1 MSESMKVLQINATYG
16 VGSTGLI
23 VRDIGQAL
31 ASAGH
36 EAYFAYQKAPESPA
50 NGYRVG
56 NAMDHK
62 RHALLTRVLGGQGF
76 YSRHATAK
84 LCRYID
90 RISPDVVHLHNL
102 HSNYVHLPRLLAHLA
117 QRDIP
122 TVITMHDC
130 WFFTGKCFHY
140 ADVGC
145 DKFRHACGNCPKK
158 GAPPASLFV
167 DRSGRDLNSKI
178 EALTAIPRLYL
189 VGCSDWICGEARS
202 SRLSACDVRRIYNG
216 VDTSVFTPRDRAA
229 LKAERGL
236 AGKQVILGMANKWL
250 QPANRP
256 LLDAVVSGMPAD
268 RTLCLVGCTDKQK
281 QDLTPFGDRVRAVG
295 FVSDRDEMA
304 RLYAMADV
312 FVNPTHADT
321 LPTVN
326 MESICAGTPVIT
338 YNVGGS
344 PELVDADTGIVV
356 SEGDVSAVLQAIDET
371 LSQDMPACST
381 TGKARFD
388 KNECYGAYVD
398 LYRAICANQ
407 NRREEGLT

>member
-36 EAYFAYQKAPESPA
+36 EAYFAYQSAPEPPV

-56 NAMDHK
+56 NVADHK
-62 RHALLTRVLGGQGF
+62 RHALLARLFGGQGF
-76 YSRHATAK
+76 YSRRATAK

-90 RISPDVVHLHNL
+90 RVSPDVVHLHNL
-102 HSNYVHLPRLLAHLA
+102 HSNYVHLTRLLSHLA
-117 QRDIP
+117 RRDIP

-145 DKFRHACGNCPKK
+145 DKFRHSCGNCPKK
-158 GAPPASLFV
+158 GAPPASLLF
-167 DRSGRDLNSKI
+167 DRSARDLQRKI

-189 VGCSDWICGEARS
+189 VGCSDWICDEARS
-202 SRLSACDVRRIYNG
+202 GRLSACDVRRIYNG
-216 VDTSVFTPRDRAA
+216 VDTSVFAPRDRAA
-229 LKAERGL
+229 LKAEQGL

-256 LLDAVVSGMPAD
+256 LLDAVVSGMPES
-268 RTLCLVGCTDKQK
+268 RVLCLVGCTDKQK
-281 QDLTPFGDRVRAVG
+281 QELATLGDRVRATG

-312 FVNPTHADT
+312 FVNPTRADT

-326 MESICAGTPVIT
+326 MESICAGTPVVT
-338 YNVGGS
+338 YAVGGS
-344 PELVDADTGIVV
+344 PELIDADTGTVV
-356 SEGDVSAVLQAIDET
+356 PEGDVPAVLQAIEEI
-371 LSQDMPACST
+371 LSQDTPTCSA

-398 LYRAICANQ
+398 LYRTVCASE
-407 NRREEGLT
+407 NRKEEALI